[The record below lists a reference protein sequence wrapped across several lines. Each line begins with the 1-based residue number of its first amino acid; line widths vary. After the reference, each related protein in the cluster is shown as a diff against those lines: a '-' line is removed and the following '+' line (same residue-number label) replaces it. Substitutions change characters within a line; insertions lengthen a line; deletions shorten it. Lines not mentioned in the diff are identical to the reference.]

1 MNILTI
7 LTWLKS
13 HYKIAA
19 KAILSLSA
27 ALLLIYGITLYKTNK
42 KLSESLEI
50 AQNNIEAYQGSLNDS
65 QQANNVLKL
74 DMNKLSEQ
82 NDKLIQQIDSVRKIN
97 KIKSSTNKK
106 KYIKDIDFINK
117 IKGGN
122 NADNK
127 QKDKIKEIIIE
138 LDNIIKILKDTV
150 YTDTLQYNNLTKVY
164 YSIGTDSVNIALDVK
179 NTQYLYIFKTREY
192 KNKKNF
198 FKRLFTL
205 DFKKVNKYK
214 YKIVNTNN
222 LLKEDSVRI
231 IEQQ

>member
-97 KIKSSTNKK
+97 KIKSDNLHTAATQTQTIYVNNS
-106 KYIKDIDFINK
+106 
-117 IKGGN
+117 KGVRG
-122 NADNK
+122 D
-127 QKDKIKEIIIE
+127 IIE
-138 LDNIIKILKDTV
+138 ILKDTV